1 MSERTIQLASG
12 GGGLRALTMLVRG
25 EAKMVIRDTA
35 GLVIPVALPLLIL
48 VMNAMSSSTDE
59 EIVGGR
65 TVLDIYVLPIVFAI
79 VIATIGIVNM
89 PSFLTIYRKTG
100 ILRRLAV
107 TPVSPLTV
115 LSAQVIVSL
124 IQALLGLTIAFTVA
138 AVAFDARLP
147 IDLGP
152 ALGIVV
158 LSIAAMYAL
167 GMVVASLAPTP
178 NAAIAIGLIVFF
190 AIGALG
196 GMFGGPDTL
205 PDVIDRIGSVLPF
218 GASVDGL
225 SAAWAGE
232 TVPWRCWVSLA
243 VTAVLGAGVAATTF
257 RWDR

>member
-1 MSERTIQLASG
+1 MSVSTPTLKPLA
-12 GGGLRALTMLVRG
+12 MLVRG

-35 GLVIPVALPLLIL
+35 GLVIPVALPLLIM
-48 VMNAMSSSTDE
+48 VMSASSANRE
-59 EIVGGR
+59 EIVDGR
-65 TVLDIYVLPIVFAI
+65 TALDIFVLPIVFAI
-79 VIATIGIVNM
+79 VIATIGIINM

-107 TPVSPLTV
+107 TPISPMTV
-115 LSAQVIVSL
+115 LGAQVIVSL
-124 IQALLGLTIAFTVA
+124 IQALLGLAIAFTVA
-138 AVAFDARLP
+138 ALAFDAQLP

-152 ALGIVV
+152 ALGIVL

-178 NAAIAIGLIVFF
+178 NAAIAIGLILFF

-196 GMFGGPDTL
+196 GMFGGSDTL
-205 PDVIDRIGSVLPF
+205 PDAIARIGSILPF
-218 GASVDGL
+218 GAAVDGL

-243 VTAVLGAGVAATTF
+243 VTTVLGAGVAAATF

>member
-1 MSERTIQLASG
+1 MSTNTPALRPLA
-12 GGGLRALTMLVRG
+12 MLVRG

-35 GLVIPVALPLLIL
+35 GLVIPVALPLLIM
-48 VMNAMSSSTDE
+48 VMNASSASDE

-65 TVLDIYVLPIVFAI
+65 TALDIFVLPIVFAI
-79 VIATIGIVNM
+79 VIATIGIINM

-107 TPVSPLTV
+107 TPISPMTV
-115 LSAQVIVSL
+115 LGAQVIVSL
-124 IQALLGLTIAFTVA
+124 VQALLGLAIAFTVA

-147 IDLGP
+147 IDLVP
-152 ALGIVV
+152 ALGIVA

-167 GMVVASLAPTP
+167 GMVVAALAPTP
-178 NAAIAIGLIVFF
+178 NAAIAIGLITFF
-190 AIGALG
+190 TIGALG

-205 PDVIDRIGSVLPF
+205 PEVIDRIGAVLPF
-218 GASVDGL
+218 GAAVDGL

-232 TVPWRCWVSLA
+232 PVPWRCWVSLGA
-243 VTAVLGAGVAATTF
+243 TSVLGAGIAAATF